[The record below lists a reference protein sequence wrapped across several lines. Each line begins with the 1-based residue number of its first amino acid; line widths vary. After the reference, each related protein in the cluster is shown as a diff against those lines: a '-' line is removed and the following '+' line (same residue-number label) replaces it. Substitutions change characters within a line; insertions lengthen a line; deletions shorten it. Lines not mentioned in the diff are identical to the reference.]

1 MYGVSIV
8 TSITAS
14 FVHSAEVNAQWGCS
28 VRPTVVFIS
37 VTTQHDSLSFGTGS
51 LGENSARFSFGFSV

>member
-51 LGENSARFSFGFSV
+51 LGEN